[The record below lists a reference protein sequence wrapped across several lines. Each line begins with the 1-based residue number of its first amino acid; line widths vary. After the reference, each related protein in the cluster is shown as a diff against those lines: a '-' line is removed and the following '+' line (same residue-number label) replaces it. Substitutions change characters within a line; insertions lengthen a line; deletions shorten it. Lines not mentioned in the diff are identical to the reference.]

1 MAFSDGSHFHGR
13 RSLWCEADTASP
25 AAGYDPVTR
34 DPLRKS
40 RLLADGAV
48 AAEVKVTSHGRG
60 KSGSVKKNA
69 CVTSWSCPQR

>member
-1 MAFSDGSHFHGR
+1 MADGRFGAKRTRPHP
-13 RSLWCEADTASP
+13 L
-25 AAGYDPVTR
+25 PVTR